1 MSAQLAMWAKEE
13 LMAAQ
18 MAVKNCI
25 SVTLNLRRF
34 GFILVVTMCVHK
46 LGFVGQERELRK
58 VLSMKT

>member
-1 MSAQLAMWAKEE
+1 
-13 LMAAQ
+13 MAAQ
-18 MAVKNCI
+18 MAVKKTCI

-58 VLSMKT
+58 VLTSRTHVKNQA